1 MWPFANAVRAGVSS
15 IMCSYNRI
23 NGSYACENSK
33 SQNGL
38 LKGELGFQGYIM
50 SDWGGTHSGMSSV
63 ESGLDMDMPGG
74 KKGI

>member
-1 MWPFANAVRAGVSS
+1 
-15 IMCSYNRI
+15 
-23 NGSYACENSK
+23 
-33 SQNGL
+33 
-38 LKGELGFQGYIM
+38 M